1 MEADLPVYVP
11 FLSGCR
17 YVLEQMK
24 ASFNGMTLETNR
36 EALLLS
42 LIRGNAAYHGQHLRE
57 VGGMVK
63 LGRRVITT
71 GGGARIRG
79 YMEVKRRWTGDF
91 EYEYQDQS
99 SLLGA
104 AMLAH
109 QRGGP
114 ARACFSWWHVELS
127 ERKPIMPVVPMQQI
141 LKHAFDNRY
150 GVGAFNIV
158 DWVTMDAVLSAAAE
172 TSSPVI
178 VQVSVKT
185 VKVMGAKLIRVM
197 FEEMAGRVPIPATL
211 HLDHCPDRK
220 VIEECV
226 AAGWNSVLFDASK
239 LTYEDNMAQTKE
251 VVQFAHQYG
260 VAVEGELE
268 AVKGVE
274 DGVGDEYGGAV
285 VALDKAVAFIRET
298 GIDSFAPAIGT
309 AHGLYKGK
317 PKINFQRVSEIMEA
331 EPIPLVV
338 HGGTG
343 LSDETFHELIRR
355 GTPKINI
362 STQLK
367 ITLADSYRTYLE
379 EHPTEYDPLKLL
391 GAVKKKLVARIESFM
406 RIFGSEG
413 KAA

>member
-1 MEADLPVYVP
+1 M
-11 FLSGCR
+11 
-17 YVLEQMK
+17 
-24 ASFNGMTLETNR
+24 
-36 EALLLS
+36 
-42 LIRGNAAYHGQHLRE
+42 
-57 VGGMVK
+57 
-63 LGRRVITT
+63 
-71 GGGARIRG
+71 
-79 YMEVKRRWTGDF
+79 
-91 EYEYQDQS
+91 
-99 SLLGA
+99 
-104 AMLAH
+104 
-109 QRGGP
+109 QR
-114 ARACFSWWHVELS
+114 
-127 ERKPIMPVVPMQQI
+127 I

-185 VKVMGAKLIRVM
+185 VKVMGARLIRVM

-239 LTYEDNMAQTKE
+239 LTYEDNMAQTRE
-251 VVQFAHQYG
+251 VVQLAHQYG

-317 PKINFQRVSEIMEA
+317 PKINFQRISEIMEA

-367 ITLADSYRTYLE
+367 ITLADGYRTYLE

-391 GAVKKKLVARIESFM
+391 GAVKKKLVERVESFM
-406 RIFGSEG
+406 RTFGSEG